1 MSAEESSARPD
12 ADPGRAGERPHQA
25 PDDEGNRIID
35 PSLLGDGPGTGTT
48 VESPI
53 GGSTAAALCANP
65 DCGQPV
71 EPSARFCQACGARL
85 TPSAPTSAHP
95 GGEEKP
101 RPWLLLIAL
110 IWLVIAAAAFLFL
123 YSQAFQIGRT

>member
-1 MSAEESSARPD
+1 MSTEESSARPD
-12 ADPGRAGERPHQA
+12 ADPGRAGEGPRQA
-25 PDDEGNRIID
+25 PDDEGNRISD
-35 PSLLGDGPGTGTT
+35 PTLLDGGPATT
-48 VESPI
+48 VDSPT
-53 GGSTAAALCANP
+53 GGLTAAALCANP

-71 EPSARFCQACGARL
+71 EPSARFCQACGTRL
-85 TPSAPTSAHP
+85 TPPAPASART

-110 IWLVIAAAAFLFL
+110 VWLIIAAAAFLFL

>member
-1 MSAEESSARPD
+1 MSAEESSATPD
-12 ADPGRAGERPHQA
+12 ADPGRAGERPRQA
-25 PDDEGNRIID
+25 PDHEGTEIIG
-35 PSLLGDGPGTGTT
+35 PSLLGDGPGMT
-48 VESPI
+48 VESPT
-53 GGSTAAALCANP
+53 GGFTAMALCTNP

-101 RPWLLLIAL
+101 RPWLLLIAF